1 MRPVLSRLV
10 LLACLV
16 TAPAALPAEERYW
29 PPVIDPPTGVRTP
42 GKWVWADLV
51 THDVGRAAEFYGAV
65 FGWTFETYGGDD
77 DTDTYTL
84 VLADGV
90 PIGGMVFDARPGD
103 DRAAAS
109 RWVGLVSVA
118 DVGAAV
124 AAARNGGGQVVMPAR
139 MLGARG
145 ETAVL
150 IDPEGGV
157 FGVVRSTAG
166 DPPDFLGDVG
176 EWLWIELWA
185 SDPGRLAGFYGA
197 VAGYEPAVPAAPD
210 AKLAFIL
217 GRDGRARAGIL
228 PRPDGVRSTAW
239 LPYIRVA
246 SVAETIAKA
255 EAAGARRVAGP
266 FARGDATVAV
276 LVDPVGAPVAIAQLA
291 ARSEDAP

>member
-1 MRPVLSRLV
+1 MSSVLSRLW
-10 LLACLV
+10 LLACLAV
-16 TAPAALPAEERYW
+16 VPATLVAAERYW

-51 THDVGRAAEFYGAV
+51 THDVARAAAFYGDV
-65 FGWTFETYGGDD
+65 FGWTFETYGGAD

-84 VLADGV
+84 ALADGV
-90 PIGGMVFDARPGD
+90 PIGGLVFDARPGD

-109 RWVGLVSVA
+109 RWIGLMSVT

-124 AAARNGGGQVVMPAR
+124 TAARNGGAQVAMPAR
-139 MLGARG
+139 VLGARG

-150 IDPEGGV
+150 VDPEGGV
-157 FGVVRSTAG
+157 FGVVRSAAG

-185 SDPGRLAGFYGA
+185 TDPARLAGFYQA
-197 VAGYEPAVPAAPD
+197 VGGYEPAVPAAPD
-210 AKLAFIL
+210 AKLAYVL

-228 PRPDGVRSTAW
+228 PRPAGVRSTAW

-246 SVAETIAKA
+246 SVTATMAKA

-266 FARGDATVAV
+266 YTRGDATVAV
-276 LVDPVGAPVAIAQLA
+276 LVDPVGAPVAIAEVTVRDA
-291 ARSEDAP
+291 AP